1 MLPRWHVVL
10 GAIFTSVIWI
20 FAPQVGI
27 FYLLLIFAA
36 SFLIDFDHYACFV
49 MKTKKLSLKKSFS
62 YHNKLIKKQREE
74 IKKGI
79 KTKFPDFHLFH
90 TIEFHVLIG
99 LLGLLWTGFFYIFI
113 GMLFHSL
120 LDVIDLTRGGA
131 MHVREFFFFKWF
143 YNKIR

>member
-62 YHNKLIKKQREE
+62 YHNKLKKK
-74 IKKGI
+74 KKG
-79 KTKFPDFHLFH
+79 
-90 TIEFHVLIG
+90 
-99 LLGLLWTGFFYIFI
+99 
-113 GMLFHSL
+113 
-120 LDVIDLTRGGA
+120 R
-131 MHVREFFFFKWF
+131 
-143 YNKIR
+143 NKEGDKDKIS